1 MKINSILVVQMLH
14 MCFINKV
21 PRSLERESRHF
32 TIKLIFEEVV
42 LCSGLVAGSIVF
54 YFYILLAEIEN
65 ILQDFGIVIAYIR
78 ALNKL
83 DHLLLNFC

>member
-1 MKINSILVVQMLH
+1 MKINSILAIQMLH

-32 TIKLIFEEVV
+32 TIKLIFEGVV
-42 LCSGLVAGSIVF
+42 LCSGLVAGSLVF
-54 YFYILLAEIEN
+54 YFYILLAEIEK
-65 ILQDFGIVIAYIR
+65 ILQEFGTVVAYVR

-83 DHLLLNFC
+83 DHLLLNFR